1 VQERQSIYVAGLK
14 VTSLSIGA
22 AVDMFLNDARG
33 RRSRV
38 YAFVNGHSAVL
49 RRKYPDYARALDND
63 LTVGVVD
70 GAAVELAAKLRGE
83 HDITRCPGPDFF
95 AAAAEAAARGHDI
108 RFYLLGGA
116 PGVAERVKDSLVA
129 RYPSLNVVGASSP
142 PYGEWDDAL
151 SAALIAEIT
160 SSGANALWLGVSAPK
175 QEIWAIH
182 HAGQLGMPVA
192 CVGAAFDFVA
202 GTKPRAPMWVRAA
215 RLEWAFRLLSEP
227 ARMWYR
233 YIVGNSIFVFDAVR
247 YGRRRAPG
255 SE

>member
-1 VQERQSIYVAGLK
+1 MYVAGLK
-14 VTSLSIGA
+14 VTPLSIGA
-22 AVDMFLNDARG
+22 AVDMFLDDARG
-33 RRSRV
+33 LRPRV

-49 RRKYPDYARALDND
+49 RRKYPDYQLALDND

-83 HDITRCPGPDFF
+83 QDVTRCPGPDFF
-95 AAAAEAAARGHDI
+95 AAAAGAAAEADDI
-108 RFYLLGGA
+108 RFYLLGGG
-116 PGVAERVKDSLVA
+116 PGVAEKVRDSLVA
-129 RYPSLNVVGASSP
+129 SYPSLTVVGASSP
-142 PYGEWDDAL
+142 PYGEWDEAV
-151 SAALIAEIT
+151 SASLIAEAK

-175 QEIWAIH
+175 QEIWAVE

-247 YGRRRAPG
+247 YGRRRAPR